1 MSRKSVSDIF
11 FQNWNEKK
19 TFVGIDFQRRKRR
32 TSVDVDNGHVKMQGG
47 LSSLIE
53 SDLNQGEEC
62 TAVVLCVTRTKLGFL
77 AFRGKIDQDESLGAT
92 MSRTFFAE
100 AKFVAAAKF

>member
-1 MSRKSVSDIF
+1 M
-11 FQNWNEKK
+11 
-19 TFVGIDFQRRKRR
+19 
-32 TSVDVDNGHVKMQGG
+32 KMQGG

-53 SDLNQGEEC
+53 SDLNQGKEC

-100 AKFVAAAKF
+100 AKFVAAATF